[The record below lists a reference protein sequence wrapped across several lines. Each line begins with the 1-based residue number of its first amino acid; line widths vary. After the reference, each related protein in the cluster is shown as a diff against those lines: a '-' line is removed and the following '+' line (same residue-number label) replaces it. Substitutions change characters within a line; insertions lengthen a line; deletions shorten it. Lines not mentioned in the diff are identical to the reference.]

1 MPSWPSVEEQFA
13 KAKVISGNALD
24 KLIRD
29 NQDFHLL
36 RPEEADDNIGLPP
49 WLRVYW
55 RKQHPEGVY
64 SADDPT
70 GGYPRVLKNIHTWM
84 LANQNLQ
91 PSPPPGPGPTA
102 AREAL
107 APRAAVGTNQRISG
121 GHANPRSESDIR
133 VSYNAQTRSS
143 LPPTRSATQIRHNS
157 TLPTAGRVGVRQRCR
172 SSQVTSST
180 VTRALI
186 GPRMGQR
193 GP

>member
-55 RKQHPEGVY
+55 RKQHPEGGY

-107 APRAAVGTNQRISG
+107 APRAGSG
-121 GHANPRSESDIR
+121 AIFDICVIHLACFFGFMPPIPLPRFPER
-133 VSYNAQTRSS
+133 WPACM
-143 LPPTRSATQIRHNS
+143 PAF
-157 TLPTAGRVGVRQRCR
+157 
-172 SSQVTSST
+172 
-180 VTRALI
+180 
-186 GPRMGQR
+186 R
-193 GP
+193 G